1 MKNKIKI
8 DRNAFSVVSSEDQDV
23 EEKTYWHDKTS
34 NERLEALETAR
45 QMIYG
50 YNPDTTRLQR
60 VFEVVEM
67 VNFRRVLII
76 RIRFGGWCGS

>member
-8 DRNAFSVVSSEDQDV
+8 DRNAFSVVSNEEQDV

-34 NERLEALETAR
+34 EERLEALETTR

-50 YNPDTTRLQR
+50 YNPDTIRLQR
-60 VFEVVEM
+60 VFEVIE
-67 VNFRRVLII
+67 RT
-76 RIRFGGWCGS
+76 